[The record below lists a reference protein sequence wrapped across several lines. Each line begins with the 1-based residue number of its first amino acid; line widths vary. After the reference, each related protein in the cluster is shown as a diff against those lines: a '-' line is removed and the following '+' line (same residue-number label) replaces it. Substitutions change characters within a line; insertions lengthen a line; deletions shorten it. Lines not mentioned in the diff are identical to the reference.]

1 MKRFLTTITI
11 IITLMTMNLISTQAQ
26 ETGSKGKFAKVN
38 GINMYYEIHGSGRPL
53 VLIHGG
59 GSTIYTT
66 FGKILPELAKHN
78 QVIAVELQA
87 HGHTSDRNAPSSF
100 EQDAD
105 DVAALLKQLN
115 IAKASYFGFSNG
127 GNTAMQIAIRHPEM
141 VDKLIIA
148 SALYRR
154 DGIPQ
159 AFWDGM
165 NHATIE
171 NMPKELRDAYLKI
184 NNDSAGLMTMFKR
197 DAVRMQNFKDW
208 NEADIKSI
216 KAPTLVIAAANDVMT
231 PEHTLAL
238 YRLFSNGQL
247 AILPGGH
254 GDYLGEITTHPA
266 PGEVEYALG
275 LFEQFLSGKAK

>member
-1 MKRFLTTITI
+1 
-11 IITLMTMNLISTQAQ
+11 MNFNSTQAQ
-26 ETGSKGKFAKVN
+26 QTGNNGKYASVN
-38 GINMYYEIHGSGRPL
+38 GINMYYEIHGSGQPL

-66 FGKILPELAKHN
+66 FGKILPELAKRH

-87 HGHTSDRNAPSSF
+87 HGHSSDRNAPSSF

-115 IAKASYFGFSNG
+115 ISKASFLGFSNG
-127 GNTAMQIAIRHPEM
+127 GNTAMQVAIRHPEI
-141 VDKLIIA
+141 VNKLIIA
-148 SALYRR
+148 SSFYRR
-154 DGIPQ
+154 DGMFPG
-159 AFWDGM
+159 FWDGM
-165 NHATIE
+165 NHATID
-171 NMPKELRDAYLKI
+171 NMPKQLRDAYLKI

-216 KAPTLVIAAANDVMT
+216 KAPALVIAAANDVMT
-231 PEHTLAL
+231 PEHTVAL
-238 YRLFSNGQL
+238 YRLFSKGQL

-254 GDYLGEITTHPA
+254 GDYLGEITTNA
-266 PGEVEYALG
+266 TPGEIEYALA
-275 LFEQFLSGKAK
+275 LFERFLGGGN

>member
-1 MKRFLTTITI
+1 M
-11 IITLMTMNLISTQAQ
+11 QAQ
-26 ETGSKGKFAKVN
+26 QTGSNGKYASVN
-38 GINMYYEIHGSGRPL
+38 GINMYYEIHGSGQPL

-59 GSTIYTT
+59 GSTIYAT
-66 FGKILPELAKHN
+66 FGKILPALAKYN

-115 IAKASYFGFSNG
+115 ISKASFFGFSNG
-127 GNTAMQIAIRHPEM
+127 GNTAMQVAIRHPNL
-141 VDKLIIA
+141 VNRLIIA
-148 SALYRR
+148 SSMYRR

-159 AFWDGM
+159 VFWDGM
-165 NHATIE
+165 NHATID
-171 NMPKELRDAYLKI
+171 NMPKQLRDAYLKI

-216 KAPTLVIAAANDVMT
+216 KAPTLVVAAVNDVMT
-231 PEHTLAL
+231 PEHTVAL

-254 GDYLGEITTHPA
+254 GDYLGEITTSA
-266 PGEVEYALG
+266 PPEEITYVLSLVE
-275 LFEQFLSGKAK
+275 LFLHSK

>member
-1 MKRFLTTITI
+1 
-11 IITLMTMNLISTQAQ
+11 MNVNLAQAQ
-26 ETGSKGKFAKVN
+26 PTGSNGKYANVN
-38 GINMYYEIHGSGRPL
+38 GIKMYYEIHGSGQPL

-66 FGKILPELAKHN
+66 FGKILPELAKHS

-115 IAKASYFGFSNG
+115 ITKASFFGFSNG
-127 GNTAMQIAIRHPEM
+127 GNTAMQVAIRHPEI
-141 VDKLIIA
+141 VNKLIIA
-148 SALYRR
+148 SSIYKR
-154 DGIPQ
+154 DGIFPG
-159 AFWDGM
+159 FWDGM
-165 NHATIE
+165 NHATID
-171 NMPKELRDAYLKI
+171 NMPKQLRDAYLKI

-197 DAVRMQNFKDW
+197 DVVRMQNFKDW

-216 KAPTLVIAAANDVMT
+216 KAPTLVVAGANDMMM
-231 PEHTLAL
+231 PEHTVAL
-238 YRLFSNGQL
+238 YRLFSKGQL

-254 GDYLGEITTHPA
+254 GDYLGEITTNPA
-266 PGEVEYALG
+266 HGEVEYSLA
-275 LFEQFLSGKAK
+275 LFEGFLRE

>member
-1 MKRFLTTITI
+1 MKYFLIAVI
-11 IITLMTMNLISTQAQ
+11 IITSITMSVNSVQAQ
-26 ETGSKGKFAKVN
+26 ATGSNGKYSSVN
-38 GINMYYEIHGSGRPL
+38 GINMYYEIHGNGQPL

-66 FGKILPELAKHN
+66 FGKILPELSKHN

-87 HGHTSDRNAPSSF
+87 HGHTSDRNMPSTF

-105 DVAALLKQLN
+105 DVAALLKQLHV
-115 IAKASYFGFSNG
+115 AKASIFGFSNG
-127 GNTAMQIAIRHPEM
+127 GNTAMQVAIRHPEI
-141 VDKLIIA
+141 VNKLIIA
-148 SALYRR
+148 SSFYRR
-154 DGIPQ
+154 DGMFPG
-159 AFWDGM
+159 FWDGM
-165 NHATIE
+165 NHATID
-171 NMPKELRDAYLKI
+171 NMPKQLRDAYLTI

-216 KAPTLVIAAANDVMT
+216 KAPTLVVAGANDVMT
-231 PEHTLAL
+231 PEHTVAL

-254 GDYLGEITTHPA
+254 GDYLGEITTSPA
-266 PGEVEYALG
+266 PGEVEYALA
-275 LFEQFLSGKAK
+275 LFERFLRGNN